1 MGDGSRPTGDDR
13 RIDPFMNIL
22 KLLIDALTEAGFTVV
37 K

>member
-1 MGDGSRPTGDDR
+1 MLR
-13 RIDPFMNIL
+13 RSAMACEAEMNIL